1 MVRQS
6 DDACEEGPHNIQQL
20 RQEYGEKELLN
31 KQEELNA
38 ELLRHG
44 ESIRYYTV
52 SALPEAENLIKA
64 ASLQLKASDT
74 DITQFIQSVNSALS
88 IKKGYLETVYLY
100 NIAVLESELY
110 K

>member
-1 MVRQS
+1 MRT
-6 DDACEEGPHNIQQL
+6 
-20 RQEYGEKELLN
+20 
-31 KQEELNA
+31 
-38 ELLRHG
+38 LRHG